1 MDFLSVFRPLRT
13 AARLTGRS
21 IRFGL
26 VRPSSIFPWLWST
39 MPDSQTPRRPSARP
53 PGRCA
58 RRPPRCPC
66 RRACP
71 SRRYRRPRWC
81 SRPRRPLST
90 DRSSRLVHRVVGGPL
105 VGLGVPMLPA
115 DALSCQDDLL
125 CSRLFLKPP
134 PRSGEP
140 PSPWPW
146 RRWFR
151 SPACPLCLLAQ
162 TDWFSLNFI
171 SGMLL
176 SLPGPQDNTD
186 CAVRPSGLTDQLS
199 LVQVV
204 LPEGLSVHLEPV
216 AGFAPTP
223 RDSRWPTRVP
233 DLSVVEL
240 LRTAGDAVRLLPVRA
255 RTCQPHS
262 MRAAS
267 TTCSP
272 EFHGHTDRSS
282 T

>member
-1 MDFLSVFRPLRT
+1 MLGLNLLLLGASLVVHHACRRGVDALQLLLGVLAMDFLSVFRPLRT

-71 SRRYRRPRWC
+71 SRRYRRPRLC

-146 RRWFR
+146 RHWFR
-151 SPACPLCLLAQ
+151 SPTCPLCLLAKV
-162 TDWFSLNFI
+162 
-171 SGMLL
+171 
-176 SLPGPQDNTD
+176 PRPYGPLIRQGPW
-186 CAVRPSGLTDQLS
+186 CRPSAGSSSRTQLDFLAAQHLTWCRLPHVREAPRTHDGHSECSAPSGTTSPLS
-199 LVQVV
+199 AAT
-204 LPEGLSVHLEPV
+204 SRC
-216 AGFAPTP
+216 P
-223 RDSRWPTRVP
+223 RSPTRC
-233 DLSVVEL
+233 
-240 LRTAGDAVRLLPVRA
+240 LRP
-255 RTCQPHS
+255 P
-262 MRAAS
+262 
-267 TTCSP
+267 P
-272 EFHGHTDRSS
+272 
-282 T
+282 